1 MNKKLNQVLSAV
13 LLTAALLVGQ
23 TTWAQ
28 NPATIGSISYNS
40 TLGAYEIA
48 SADNLHDLAVYVNG
62 SGTYSDNT
70 TKNNTV
76 HDCTGLTFKM
86 TGNIELPHTTAWNA
100 PYSTEENY
108 TPIGRGAKA
117 FKGTFD
123 GCGYTISG
131 IRIYRTGQ
139 TNEVVDFLGLFGQ
152 IKGTVQNVTV
162 SDARITGRQIIGG
175 ISGDNW
181 QGTISNCTV
190 TNTVC
195 IHSRQNNAH
204 THGGIVGRNYSDTQ
218 DAIVS
223 GCTSSVQFTM
233 TNNLTGIGKQGG
245 IVGWNRRCSSGHDS
259 VISNCLVLGA
269 TIMTNYDDYAK
280 TGAIIGEIID
290 SGDISNAPTN
300 NIGTLTNNYYSNC
313 TVSNYTSS
321 ASTNIGA
328 GNTSGVPGD
337 VTDNDGARH
346 VSKITLPTGIS
357 VTNGTSVTIGSTKYC
372 YVGAEIALGHN
383 REGYTVS
390 YASDEVTI
398 SESGT
403 FTMPATDVTISATF
417 TKIPVTTSYVDADG
431 TLHENVSAIPLD
443 NTMTT
448 LDAGWYV
455 VNSDINYTD
464 RVTLSGDVNIILCDG
479 KTMNIGSAEEHFN
492 KICIYGP
499 NQSLTIYGQS
509 RQTGALKGYS
519 MTGSFVS
526 QLTGYTQ
533 HGGNITANNNNSSFY
548 LMGDLTLNR
557 GTITATVTSSFG
569 IAISFAGNGHSVNMS
584 GGTLTATSSNSIAI
598 NGDVNFT
605 GGNLTATGGS
615 SQYGYGISGNVS
627 LSWSSSYDSF
637 TCSKYNSSKSVT
649 IADGKSFSNGE
660 EELSGIINSSDY
672 ASKLHGKTLTPPT
685 YGVTANQNPAAAGEY
700 WSTFCHPTASYQVGT
715 DEKAY
720 IGNVNGGWLTLT
732 EITDGI
738 IPANTAVVLKATS
751 GNFYLTRTAAAS
763 TFDVAAND
771 LKGGSTVETDKQ
783 AYTLANGSNGVGF
796 YKFTGTLNPYKAHLE
811 INSTVGSR
819 SFYGFDENTT
829 AISAPESHASTELN
843 GTWYT
848 LEGRKLQ
855 GVPTRKGL
863 YIVNG
868 KKVVIK

>member
-1 MNKKLNQVLSAV
+1 MRRNTINILA
-13 LLTAALLVGQ
+13 AALTFAALATAQ
-23 TTWAQ
+23 TAWAQ

-86 TGNIELPHTTAWNA
+86 TGNIELPHTTAWND
-100 PYSTEENY
+100 PYSTEDTY

-139 TNEVVDFLGLFGQ
+139 NNEVVDFLGLFGQ

-204 THGGIVGRNYSDTQ
+204 THGGIVGRNYSDTK

-233 TNNLTGIGKQGG
+233 TDYLTGIGKQGG

-280 TGAIIGEIID
+280 SGAIIGEIID
-290 SGDISNAPTN
+290 SGDLSNAPTN

-346 VSKITLPTGIS
+346 VGKITLPAGVS
-357 VTNGTSVTIGSTKYC
+357 VTNGTCVTVGSTKYC

-383 REGYTVS
+383 RDGYAFGGYS
-390 YASDEVTI
+390 SDDVTI
-398 SESGT
+398 SEGGT
-403 FTMPATDVTISATF
+403 FTMPASDVTVNATW
-417 TKIPVTTSYVDADG
+417 TAVSLSLNAAKVLGEDKYVTTFYDG
-431 TLHENVSAIPLD
+431 TLDYQLSEGAVAYTASLVDGNVVFYRIGDASNILPHGTAVIVVADAASVSL
-443 NTMTT
+443 TK
-448 LDAGWYV
+448 LDADPG
-455 VNSDINYTD
+455 
-464 RVTLSGDVNIILCDG
+464 VTPH
-479 KTMNIGSAEEHFN
+479 A
-492 KICIYGP
+492 
-499 NQSLTIYGQS
+499 
-509 RQTGALKGYS
+509 
-519 MTGSFVS
+519 
-526 QLTGYTQ
+526 
-533 HGGNITANNNNSSFY
+533 GNILQGSDVEIAKPAGAVYVLGKDDNDVMTF
-548 LMGDLTLNR
+548 LTYS
-557 GTITATVTSSFG
+557 GTTIP
-569 IAISFAGNGHSVNMS
+569 AG
-584 GGTLTATSSNSIAI
+584 
-598 NGDVNFT
+598 
-605 GGNLTATGGS
+605 
-615 SQYGYGISGNVS
+615 
-627 LSWSSSYDSF
+627 
-637 TCSKYNSSKSVT
+637 
-649 IADGKSFSNGE
+649 
-660 EELSGIINSSDY
+660 
-672 ASKLHGKTLTPPT
+672 
-685 YGVTANQNPAAAGEY
+685 
-700 WSTFCHPTASYQVGT
+700 
-715 DEKAY
+715 KAY
-720 IGNVNGGWLTLT
+720 Y
-732 EITDGI
+732 E
-738 IPANTAVVLKATS
+738 A
-751 GNFYLTRTAAAS
+751 
-763 TFDVAAND
+763 
-771 LKGGSTVETDKQ
+771 E
-783 AYTLANGSNGVGF
+783 
-796 YKFTGTLNPYKAHLE
+796 
-811 INSTVGSR
+811 
-819 SFYGFDENTT
+819 
-829 AISAPESHASTELN
+829 
-843 GTWYT
+843 
-848 LEGRKLQ
+848 
-855 GVPTRKGL
+855 
-863 YIVNG
+863 
-868 KKVVIK
+868 

>member
-13 LLTAALLVGQ
+13 LLTAALLAGQ
-23 TTWAQ
+23 TAWAQ

-152 IKGTVQNVTV
+152 NKGTVQNVTV

-233 TNNLTGIGKQGG
+233 TDYLTGIGKQGG

-280 TGAIIGEIID
+280 SGAIIGEIID
-290 SGDISNAPTN
+290 SGDLSNAPTN

-337 VTDNDGARH
+337 VTDNDGARGIGRITLGTD
-346 VSKITLPTGIS
+346 VSKSG
-357 VTNGTSVTIGSTKYC
+357 GTTVNVGSTTY
-372 YVGAEIALGHN
+372 YYAGAEIALGHS
-383 REGYTVS
+383 REGYTFVEYNS
-390 YASDEVTI
+390 SDVII
-398 SESGT
+398 SGSS
-403 FTMPATDVTISATF
+403 FTMPANDVT
-417 TKIPVTTSYVDADG
+417 V
-431 TLHENVSAIPLD
+431 
-443 NTMTT
+443 
-448 LDAGWYV
+448 
-455 VNSDINYTD
+455 
-464 RVTLSGDVNIILCDG
+464 
-479 KTMNIGSAEEHFN
+479 
-492 KICIYGP
+492 
-499 NQSLTIYGQS
+499 
-509 RQTGALKGYS
+509 
-519 MTGSFVS
+519 
-526 QLTGYTQ
+526 
-533 HGGNITANNNNSSFY
+533 
-548 LMGDLTLNR
+548 
-557 GTITATVTSSFG
+557 TATWTP
-569 IAISFAGNGHSVNMS
+569 
-584 GGTLTATSSNSIAI
+584 
-598 NGDVNFT
+598 
-605 GGNLTATGGS
+605 
-615 SQYGYGISGNVS
+615 
-627 LSWSSSYDSF
+627 
-637 TCSKYNSSKSVT
+637 
-649 IADGKSFSNGE
+649 AD
-660 EELSGIINSSDY
+660 IIN
-672 ASKLHGKTLTPPT
+672 
-685 YGVTANQNPAAAGEY
+685 VTANK
-700 WSTFCHPTASYQVGT
+700 PTARSDYWATVYHPEANYSVPAGITIYKGKIGSGSVELT
-715 DEKAY
+715 DAT
-720 IGNVNGGWLTLT
+720 GNS
-732 EITDGI
+732 I
-738 IPANTAVVLKATS
+738 IPAGQAVVLNYSDANISSPITLTKTAIDAT
-751 GNFYLTRTAAAS
+751 GNYTE
-763 TFDVAAND
+763 ND
-771 LKGGSTVETDKQ
+771 LKGGATVTDGYM
-783 AYTLANGSNGVGF
+783 AYTLADGSHGVGF
-796 YKFTGTLNPYKAHLE
+796 YKYNGSGLSSIKAHLE
-811 INSTVGSR
+811 IPSTVGSR
-819 SFYGFDENTT
+819 SFYGFDDNTT

-843 GTWYT
+843 GAWYT
-848 LEGRKLQ
+848 LDGRKLQ